1 MKIRLEKEPLNI
13 IAFWDT
19 RAGHI
24 KQTRGIISS
33 LGSNTP
39 VNIENITINNY
50 SLFKTI
56 TNWLHFFSPI
66 SMFFHHT
73 KKSEID
79 LIIGTGTHTHIPMLL
94 KKRKKGG
101 KVITCMTPEWPIGKG
116 MDLCFIPEHD
126 SPKDNKN
133 IFLTFGPPNT
143 AKNNN
148 QHKQDHGLI
157 VIGGEDKK
165 THRWDNNK
173 VIAQIKKIVLKDAD
187 IKWTISTSPRTPDNL
202 LPILANT
209 LNEIPRISIIP
220 FNETGKGWIEK
231 MYAQSRYTWVTE
243 DSVSMVYE
251 ALSAGCSVGVLSI
264 DWKKKRNKIVQGIE
278 SLVKQKKILTFKMWE
293 GENNWPTNS
302 ELNEA
307 NRCAKE
313 ILKRW
318 WPDRLQ

>member
-1 MKIRLEKEPLNI
+1 MEKEPLNI

-33 LGSNTP
+33 LASITP
-39 VNIENITINNY
+39 VKIEDITISNY
-50 SLFKTI
+50 SFFKII
-56 TNWLHFFSPI
+56 TNWMHFASPI
-66 SMFFHHT
+66 SMFSEPK
-73 KKSEID
+73 KKSSID

-94 KKRKKGG
+94 LQRQKGG
-101 KVITCMTPEWPIGKG
+101 RVISCMTPEWPISKWI
-116 MDLCFIPEHD
+116 DLCFIPEHD
-126 SPKDNKN
+126 SPKGNN
-133 IFLTFGPPNT
+133 NVFQTFGPPNT
-143 AKNNN
+143 AKNGN

-165 THRWDNNK
+165 THIWDNNK
-173 VIAQIKKIVLKDAD
+173 VIAQIKKIVLDDMK

-202 LPILANT
+202 FPLLENS
-209 LNEIPRISIIP
+209 LNEIPNVNIVP
-220 FNETGKGWIEK
+220 FRKTGKGWIERK
-231 MYAQSRYTWVTE
+231 YAQSRYTWVTE

-251 ALSAGCSVGVLSI
+251 ALSAGCSVGLISI
-264 DWKKKRNKIVQGIE
+264 EWKKKTNKIVKGIQ
-278 SLVKQKKILTFKMWE
+278 SLVKQDKILTFSMWE
-293 GENNWPTNS
+293 EKNDWPANR

-307 NRCAKE
+307 KRCAEE